1 MKLKLW
7 VGTLIAMFALNL
19 INVNAFAEE
28 DYSPVNNNGE
38 CEHHRGHH
46 KWMLND
52 LSKIINTSKD
62 DLRSYQEKGLT
73 LRQVI
78 EKAGQRP
85 EEVKKQLLK
94 EAKVK
99 LDQNVEEGWMTEKK
113 RDWILEKMSEEF
125 ENQLDQPIEKN
136 DQHKQKDQ

>member
-7 VGTLIAMFALNL
+7 VGTLIAILALNL
-19 INVNAFAEE
+19 INVNVFAEK
-28 DYSPVNNNGE
+28 DNIPVNKDGE

-46 KWMLND
+46 NWMFND
-52 LSKIINTSKD
+52 LSQIINTSKD
-62 DLRSYQEKGLT
+62 DLRSYQEQGLT

-78 EKAGQRP
+78 EKAGQKP

-99 LDQNVEEGWMTEKK
+99 LDQKVEEGWMTEKK
-113 RDWILEKMSEEF
+113 RDYILEMMSKEF
-125 ENQLDQPIEKN
+125 EKKLDQPIEKN
-136 DQHKQKDQ
+136 DQHKQKNH